1 MVYWCGEH
9 AFAYPPPLHPTEA
22 VDQHHIMDASI
33 THAVNVDDT
42 AAKQIG
48 DLIRRVDE
56 TSYRCAKIER
66 TGESRCVFSSVSIFL
81 LFVTVSVSILTI
93 SIILSDDT
101 HQVTHN
107 HHHIRDLSHAMDRM
121 DSAIL
126 DMQNVMKAA
135 CMDRYGSIYWNIIKT
150 HTPWDNISDDDDVVP
165 SNVLMQDNLV
175 SHNVSAACVHVLTS
189 YIDLP

>member
-1 MVYWCGEH
+1 
-9 AFAYPPPLHPTEA
+9 
-22 VDQHHIMDASI
+22 
-33 THAVNVDDT
+33 
-42 AAKQIG
+42 
-48 DLIRRVDE
+48 
-56 TSYRCAKIER
+56 
-66 TGESRCVFSSVSIFL
+66 
-81 LFVTVSVSILTI
+81 
-93 SIILSDDT
+93 
-101 HQVTHN
+101 
-107 HHHIRDLSHAMDRM
+107 MDRM